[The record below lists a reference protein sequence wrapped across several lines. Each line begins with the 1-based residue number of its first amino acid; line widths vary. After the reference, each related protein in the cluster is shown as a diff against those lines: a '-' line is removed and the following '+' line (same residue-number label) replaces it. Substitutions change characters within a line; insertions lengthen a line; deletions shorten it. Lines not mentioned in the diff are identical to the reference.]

1 MVNID
6 NDEPIVHP
14 KSDGEIAE
22 MMLNADQY
30 EGGSSHDDDIMHLG
44 EKNFHR
50 SYGENVWLINCWPWT
65 MYIYQ
70 WARADDNLV
79 N

>member
-50 SYGENVWLINCWPWT
+50 SYGENV
-65 MYIYQ
+65 
-70 WARADDNLV
+70 
-79 N
+79 